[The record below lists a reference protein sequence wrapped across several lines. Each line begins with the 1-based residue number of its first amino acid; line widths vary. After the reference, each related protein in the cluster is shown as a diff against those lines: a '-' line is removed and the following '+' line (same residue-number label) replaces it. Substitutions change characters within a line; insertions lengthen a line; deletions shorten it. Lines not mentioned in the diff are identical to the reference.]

1 MLLTMLGVGHFLAGC
16 ATSCSTRYVLDV
28 SLRCSSLIAFQAF
41 KLIQLVLEHR
51 LWWVALFGLPPCLLL
66 ASQTLSSTTASKFLL
81 LVAVVIHRV
90 LCSTLFLSLPL
101 ITGSALSNARRLVA
115 PQQLLMLFLFPMLCF
130 AEKIHAMIVR
140 ALCLLLPGPSLT
152 RSSTYMLYALS
163 RRLSWSG
170 GTSLSM
176 SLEHREYTDLRNRMK
191 WAQLARLR
199 HNALPQL

>member
-1 MLLTMLGVGHFLAGC
+1 MLLTVLGVGHFLAGC

-66 ASQTLSSTTASKFLL
+66 ASQALSSTTASKFLL

-101 ITGSALSNARRLVA
+101 ITGSALSNVRRLVA

-140 ALCLLLPGPSLT
+140 ALCLLLPGTSLT
-152 RSSTYMLYALS
+152 SKQYLYAICIISKTVMEWRNISVDAL
-163 RRLSWSG
+163 
-170 GTSLSM
+170 GTSAVHR
-176 SLEHREYTDLRNRMK
+176 LEELNEMGPVSS
-191 WAQLARLR
+191 A
-199 HNALPQL
+199 PV